1 MFFAG
6 LMASIS
12 LRLLIPFV
20 CSFVSLFG
28 AEPAVGRPPEGE
40 TPAAVSSASLVIDP
54 QAQQFRPVITIAELD
69 TLVNPYDAFMLRQ
82 TAAALQRALPK
93 YFVRTVTIAAS
104 FSGMT
109 GVEAARIATRRTNL
123 AQSAERSV
131 GAVFAVRADSRFQS
145 LADLRGRRVFAGL
158 PTAIDGWLAAARE
171 LRQQGFEP
179 DHFFGFVGYRNN
191 AYPDVL
197 SALLNGSTD
206 AAILPAC
213 LLEAVRMHGLVR
225 AEDIR
230 VINAKTGDLACAHST
245 ALYPDLSLWSLS
257 SAPETAV
264 RDMTVA
270 LLGLR
275 DASGYEWLTNVSHA
289 DVDGLLKDLEI
300 GPYAYLKDMSP
311 RALIERHFGKV
322 LAAAGFL
329 LLLVLNELRLHAL
342 VRRRTRELAKAM
354 NERERLAEEA
364 SAARLELD
372 CAADVEHD
380 CS

>member
-1 MFFAG
+1 
-6 LMASIS
+6 
-12 LRLLIPFV
+12 
-20 CSFVSLFG
+20 
-28 AEPAVGRPPEGE
+28 
-40 TPAAVSSASLVIDP
+40 
-54 QAQQFRPVITIAELD
+54 
-69 TLVNPYDAFMLRQ
+69 
-82 TAAALQRALPK
+82 
-93 YFVRTVTIAAS
+93 
-104 FSGMT
+104 
-109 GVEAARIATRRTNL
+109 
-123 AQSAERSV
+123 
-131 GAVFAVRADSRFQS
+131 
-145 LADLRGRRVFAGL
+145 
-158 PTAIDGWLAAARE
+158 
-171 LRQQGFEP
+171 
-179 DHFFGFVGYRNN
+179 
-191 AYPDVL
+191 
-197 SALLNGSTD
+197 
-206 AAILPAC
+206 
-213 LLEAVRMHGLVR
+213 MHGLVR

-342 VRRRTRELAKAM
+342 VRRRTRELA
-354 NERERLAEEA
+354 EGDE
-364 SAARLELD
+364 
-372 CAADVEHD
+372 
-380 CS
+380 

>member
-1 MFFAG
+1 
-6 LMASIS
+6 
-12 LRLLIPFV
+12 
-20 CSFVSLFG
+20 
-28 AEPAVGRPPEGE
+28 
-40 TPAAVSSASLVIDP
+40 
-54 QAQQFRPVITIAELD
+54 
-69 TLVNPYDAFMLRQ
+69 
-82 TAAALQRALPK
+82 
-93 YFVRTVTIAAS
+93 
-104 FSGMT
+104 MT

-179 DHFFGFVGYRNN
+179 DHFLG
-191 AYPDVL
+191 L
-197 SALLNGSTD
+197 SGTATMLIRMCFPHSST
-206 AAILPAC
+206 ARPMRRFCPPAC
-213 LLEAVRMHGLVR
+213 LKPCACTAWC

-322 LAAAGFL
+322 LAAAGF
-329 LLLVLNELRLHAL
+329 
-342 VRRRTRELAKAM
+342 
-354 NERERLAEEA
+354 
-364 SAARLELD
+364 
-372 CAADVEHD
+372 C
-380 CS
+380 CSSY